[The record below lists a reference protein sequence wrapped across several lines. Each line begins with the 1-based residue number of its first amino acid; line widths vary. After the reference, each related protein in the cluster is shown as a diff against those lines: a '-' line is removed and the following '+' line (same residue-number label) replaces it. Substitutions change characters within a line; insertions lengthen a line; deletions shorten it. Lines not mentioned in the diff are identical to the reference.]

1 MKKILLLILL
11 LISGIT
17 YSQIQVIHFNANWNA
32 SNDVKWVEELTD
44 CKVKNI
50 DIATNTKAATDHKIT
65 VVPTILILIDGE
77 EEERYEA
84 DISFSM
90 QATKKEVQ
98 EVIDEIVM
106 DQF

>member
-1 MKKILLLILL
+1 MKKLLFLLLLL
-11 LISGIT
+11 SGIVH
-17 YSQIQVIHFNANWNA
+17 SQITVIHFNATWNS
-32 SNDVKWVEELTD
+32 SNDVKWFGDLTD
-44 CKVKNI
+44 CKLKNI
-50 DIATNTKAATDHKIT
+50 DIATDTQAGTDHKIT
-65 VVPTILILIDGE
+65 VVPTILVLIDGE

-84 DISFSM
+84 DISFSI

>member
-11 LISGIT
+11 ISGIAC
-17 YSQIQVIHFNANWNA
+17 SQIQVIHFNANWNA
-32 SNDVKWVEELTD
+32 ANDVKWVGELTD
-44 CKVKNI
+44 CKLKNI
-50 DIATNTKAATDHKIT
+50 DIATNTQAATDHKIT
-65 VVPTILILIDGE
+65 VVPTILVLVDGE

>member
-1 MKKILLLILL
+1 MKKLLLLL
-11 LISGIT
+11 LFISGIT
-17 YSQIQVIHFNANWNA
+17 YSQIQVIHFNASWNA
-32 SNDVKWVEELTD
+32 ANDVKWIGELTD
-44 CKVKNI
+44 CKIKNI
-50 DIATNTKAATDHKIT
+50 DIATNTKAGTDHKIT

-90 QATKKEVQ
+90 KATKKEVQ

>member
-1 MKKILLLILL
+1 MKNLIFLFLLV
-11 LISGIT
+11 SGMS
-17 YSQIQVIHFNANWNA
+17 YSQIQVIHFNASWNA
-32 SNDVKWVEELTD
+32 CNDVKWVNELTD
-44 CKVKNI
+44 CKLKNI
-50 DIATNTKAATDHKIT
+50 DIATNTQAATDHKIT
-65 VVPTILILIDGE
+65 VVPTILVLIDGE

-90 QATKKEVQ
+90 QATKKEIQ

>member
-1 MKKILLLILL
+1 MKKLLFLLLLL
-11 LISGIT
+11 SGIVH
-17 YSQIQVIHFNANWNA
+17 SQITVIHYNATLNS
-32 SNDVKWVEELTD
+32 SNDVKWFGDLTD
-44 CKVKNI
+44 CKLKNI
-50 DIATNTKAATDHKIT
+50 DIAADAQAGTDHNIT

-90 QATKKEVQ
+90 KATKKEVQ

>member
-1 MKKILLLILL
+1 MKKLLLLL
-11 LISGIT
+11 LFISGIT
-17 YSQIQVIHFNANWNA
+17 YSQIQVIHFNASWNA
-32 SNDVKWVEELTD
+32 SNDVKWIEELTD

-65 VVPTILILIDGE
+65 VVPTILVIVDGE

-90 QATKKEVQ
+90 QATKEDIQ

>member
-1 MKKILLLILL
+1 MKKLLLLL
-11 LISGIT
+11 LFISGIT
-17 YSQIQVIHFNANWNA
+17 YSQIQVIHFNASWNA

-65 VVPTILILIDGE
+65 VVPTILVIVDGE

-90 QATKKEVQ
+90 QATKEEVQ

>member
-1 MKKILLLILL
+1 MKKLLFLLLLL
-11 LISGIT
+11 SGIVH
-17 YSQIQVIHFNANWNA
+17 SQITVIHFNASWNA
-32 SNDVKWVEELTD
+32 SNDVKWFGDLTD
-44 CKVKNI
+44 CKLKNI
-50 DIATNTKAATDHKIT
+50 DIATDAQAGTDHNIT

-90 QATKKEVQ
+90 KATKKEVQ

>member
-1 MKKILLLILL
+1 MKKLLLLL
-11 LISGIT
+11 LFISGIT
-17 YSQIQVIHFNANWNA
+17 YSQIQVIHFNASWNA
-32 SNDVKWVEELTD
+32 SNDVKWVGELTD

-50 DIATNTKAATDHKIT
+50 DIATNTQAGTDHKIT

-84 DISFSM
+84 DTSFNM
-90 QATKKEVQ
+90 QATKEEIQ

>member
-1 MKKILLLILL
+1 MKKLLLLL
-11 LISGIT
+11 LFISGIT
-17 YSQIQVIHFNANWNA
+17 YSQIQVIHFNASWNA

-65 VVPTILILIDGE
+65 VVPTILVIVDGE

-90 QATKKEVQ
+90 QATKKDIQ

>member
-1 MKKILLLILL
+1 MKRLLFLLLLL
-11 LISGIT
+11 SGIVH
-17 YSQIQVIHFNANWNA
+17 SQITVIHFNASWNA
-32 SNDVKWVEELTD
+32 SNDVKWFGDLTD
-44 CKVKNI
+44 CKLKNI
-50 DIATNTKAATDHKIT
+50 DIATDTQAGTDHKIT
-65 VVPTILILIDGE
+65 VVPTILVLIDGE

-98 EVIDEIVM
+98 EIIDEIVM

>member
-32 SNDVKWVEELTD
+32 TNDVKWVGELTD
-44 CKVKNI
+44 CKLKNI
-50 DIATNTKAATDHKIT
+50 DIATNTQAATDHKIT
-65 VVPTILILIDGE
+65 VVPPIIVLVDGE

>member
-1 MKKILLLILL
+1 MKKLLLLL
-11 LISGIT
+11 LFISGIT
-17 YSQIQVIHFNANWNA
+17 YSQIQVIHYNASWNA

-65 VVPTILILIDGE
+65 VVPTILVIVDGE

-90 QATKKEVQ
+90 QATKEDIQ
-98 EVIDEIVM
+98 EVIDELVM

>member
-1 MKKILLLILL
+1 MKKLLLLL
-11 LISGIT
+11 LFISGIT
-17 YSQIQVIHFNANWNA
+17 YSQIQVIHFNASWNA

-65 VVPTILILIDGE
+65 VVPTILVIVDGE

-90 QATKKEVQ
+90 QATKEDIQ

>member
-1 MKKILLLILL
+1 MKNLLFLFLL
-11 LISGIT
+11 VSGIS
-17 YSQIQVIHFNANWNA
+17 YSQIQVIHFNANWKA
-32 SNDVKWVEELTD
+32 SNDVKWVNELTD
-44 CKVKNI
+44 CKLKNI
-50 DIATNTKAATDHKIT
+50 DIATDTQAATDHKIT
-65 VVPTILILIDGE
+65 VVPTILVLIDGE

>member
-32 SNDVKWVEELTD
+32 TNDVKWVGELTD
-44 CKVKNI
+44 CKLKNI
-50 DIATNTKAATDHKIT
+50 DIATNTQAATDNKIT
-65 VVPTILILIDGE
+65 VVPTILVLIDGE

-90 QATKKEVQ
+90 QATKEEIQ

>member
-1 MKKILLLILL
+1 MKRLLFLLLLL
-11 LISGIT
+11 SGIVH
-17 YSQIQVIHFNANWNA
+17 SQITVIHFNASWNA
-32 SNDVKWVEELTD
+32 SNDVKWFGDLTD
-44 CKVKNI
+44 CKLKNI
-50 DIATNTKAATDHKIT
+50 DIDTDAQAGTDHKIT
-65 VVPTILILIDGE
+65 VVPTILVLIDGE